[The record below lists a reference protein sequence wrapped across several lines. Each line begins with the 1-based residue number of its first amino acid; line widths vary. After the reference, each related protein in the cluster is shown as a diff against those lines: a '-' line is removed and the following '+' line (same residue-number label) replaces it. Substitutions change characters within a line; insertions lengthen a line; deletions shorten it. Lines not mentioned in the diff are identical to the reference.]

1 MSHRWEDIRGKFSPE
16 AEEAVQK
23 RIENKPVIQCIRKVE
38 AAHRLIVQAFDA
50 NQDARPKL
58 GIDRVA
64 EADLYVS
71 TLRGF
76 LHAVG
81 ARLQIRA
88 VFPNGEIVI
97 EQFEDLDR
105 RRSDPA
111 A

>member
-16 AEEAVQK
+16 AEEAIQK
-23 RIENKPVIQCIRKVE
+23 RIENEPVIQCIRKAE
-38 AAHRLIVQAFDA
+38 EAHRLTVQALDA

-58 GIDRVA
+58 GMDRVV

-71 TLRGF
+71 SLRGF

-81 ARLQIRA
+81 AKLEIRA
-88 VFPNGEIVI
+88 VFPDGEVVI

-105 RRSDPA
+105 DRSGPDA
-111 A
+111 